1 MEVDPGFRKRVPFLS
16 SVGERKIMNHFVTAG
31 QYLVQTVQAVQTIQ
45 SGVIRRFFI
54 HGLER
59 LERLERLSRVFSSRV
74 APINAIVEVADHLDR
89 DAPAV
94 FQRPA
99 GAFITVAFLQGYL

>member
-1 MEVDPGFRKRVPFLS
+1 MILRSPTEDKNGTLFLNPGSTSNVYPSLYATPYQLDPGFRKRVPLLS

-31 QYLVQTVQAVQTIQ
+31 QYLAQTVQAVQTIQ

-59 LERLERLSRVFSSRV
+59 LERWNV
-74 APINAIVEVADHLDR
+74 
-89 DAPAV
+89 
-94 FQRPA
+94 
-99 GAFITVAFLQGYL
+99 

>member
-1 MEVDPGFRKRVPFLS
+1 MEVDPGFRQRVPFLS

-31 QYLVQTVQAVQTIQ
+31 QYLAQTVQAVQRIQ

-54 HGLER
+54 HGLDD
-59 LERLERLSRVFSSRV
+59 LNGWNVLSRVLFSRV
-74 APINAIVEVADHLDR
+74 APIDALVEVADHLDR